1 MSGNPETYVGKE
13 LRGVFA
19 PRSGVASAGQTTVI
33 YELVRFVGAG
43 KFAWVYEARPS
54 HKDAAAPRV
63 AVKLLYRDDVQAVRR
78 FHRETKVMRELPAH
92 PNCVAYKGHGAVDK
106 HPWVAMDFV
115 DGFTLSAVLR
125 GGRPIP
131 ERAACTLMAQLC
143 DGFEGLH
150 RLGLTHRDITPDNIM
165 ITQADRQVKLM
176 DFGLVQDSQGL
187 LQLYEQ
193 VDILDGKDFLD
204 DLDAGLIAGTPE
216 FMAPE
221 QILDPHERD
230 RARQKTDTTADVFAL
245 GTIFYQLLSGTQLF
259 PYERGARGASGKQ
272 ALINYLDWRVRMR
285 DEDIACPASV
295 GAELWSIVRKSLARE
310 PKQRQRDAT
319 ELGADLRFFLETG
332 QGVLEDDLS
341 ATIATEFDASRMKSA
356 MISMSTGDF
365 QTITQ
370 AAADAHANKTN
381 ALPDLEL
388 TGRTGQGHKPSA
400 AAPVP
405 PPLPLSPPP
414 RPAPPD
420 APLAPRE
427 PITTQGEAPSKP
439 NTQTHGRPIVAH
451 PGLRPTG
458 STAAAPPT
466 LDAADTDPERPSP
479 AHGVPSPVAERG
491 RAVAPGARGPSKPLL
506 LAIGLAFVGIGVA
519 LAIIL
524 SGS

>member
-1 MSGNPETYVGKE
+1 M
-13 LRGVFA
+13 FA
-19 PRSGVASAGQTTVI
+19 PPSGAAPAGQTTVV

-43 KFAWVYEARPS
+43 KFAWVYEARPRQGGQP
-54 HKDAAAPRV
+54 AARV
-63 AVKLLYRDDVQAVRR
+63 AIKLLYRDDVQAVRR
-78 FHRETKVMRELPAH
+78 FHRETKVMRQLPAH
-92 PNCVAYKGHGAVDK
+92 PNCVAYKGHGSFEK
-106 HPWVAMDFV
+106 RPWVAMDFV

-125 GGRPIP
+125 SGRPIP

-193 VDILDGKDFLD
+193 VDIVDGNDFLD

-259 PYERGARGASGKQ
+259 PYERGARGATGKQ

-285 DEDIACPASV
+285 DEDISCPANI
-295 GAELWSIVRKSLARE
+295 GAELWSIVRKTLARE
-310 PKQRQRDAT
+310 PKLRQRDAT

-356 MISMSTGDF
+356 IEGSPASPGLRSAIISMSTGDF

-370 AAADAHANKTN
+370 AAADAHAKRAS
-381 ALPDLEL
+381 ALPELQL
-388 TGRTGQGHKPSA
+388 TGRTGQASRP
-400 AAPVP
+400 APAPAQVP
-405 PPLPLSPPP
+405 PPLPPPSAPAPPP
-414 RPAPPD
+414 RATPPD
-420 APLAPRE
+420 APLVGRE
-427 PITTQGEAPSKP
+427 PITTPTDAPRSSTV
-439 NTQTHGRPIVAH
+439 NQARPKVAH
-451 PGLRPTG
+451 PGLRPVG
-458 STAAAPPT
+458 ST
-466 LDAADTDPERPSP
+466 DDTDRERP
-479 AHGVPSPVAERG
+479 APS
-491 RAVAPGARGPSKPLL
+491 RADEGGPTAGARGPSKALL
-506 LAIGLAFVGIGVA
+506 VAIGVAFIGIGVA
-519 LAIIL
+519 LAILL
-524 SGS
+524 SGG